1 MTRPKPRACRD
12 PARWPRTPIPA
23 IAPST
28 DRRPKSPS
36 WTPPRLSR
44 GAARTPTG
52 IAYPVF
58 NSFHISAFA
67 VKSMKTFRYSRDGP
81 TPDVPP
87 RPRSIAT
94 PTIAAERE
102 AAGRAR
108 SHPTLGIPP
117 ATPASPPARS
127 RTARSWCSEERL
139 CSECGLR
146 QRLFHFSIRSSDQT
160 ESGLIRKAAQQSA
173 SDGRFFPAHLRPAEC
188 PVHLIPPNAAE
199 RSWRS
204 GMPPVP
210 SCSRPG
216 STPVTTPQSSP
227 DARSTSTRP
236 LGEP

>member
-12 PARWPRTPIPA
+12 PARWPRTPTPA

-28 DRRPKSPS
+28 DRRPKCPS
-36 WTPPRLSR
+36 WTPPKTLAGRCPHPDRYRISRIQFIPYIRLR
-44 GAARTPTG
+44 RQVHENLPIFEGRADPRCT
-52 IAYPVF
+52 
-58 NSFHISAFA
+58 
-67 VKSMKTFRYSRDGP
+67 
-81 TPDVPP
+81 P

-94 PTIAAERE
+94 PAIAAERE

-108 SHPTLGIPP
+108 LTPPSGIPP
-117 ATPASPPARS
+117 APPASPPARS

-139 CSECGLR
+139 CSEYGSR
-146 QRLFHFSIRSSDQT
+146 QRLFRLWIRASDQP

-173 SDGRFFPAHLRPAEC
+173 SDSRFSPAHLRPAEC

-199 RSWRS
+199 SSRRSRT
-204 GMPPVP
+204 PPVP